1 MLRLFTFLIALA
13 LVLPAT
19 AENRPRNIDSLV
31 SEVLNRNP
39 EIAFYE
45 AEIAAAKAGRSTAGR
60 LANPELSLEFGKN
73 RLSSGAGAS
82 EGLAYAASLSQPI
95 EWPGRL
101 GLRKAIANRDIEL
114 AELGLNRFKFF
125 LASKVRV
132 LAYTLASHQEVSAA
146 ANVVAARY
154 TDLKDVLVQREPTGI
169 APQLEIKT
177 IEAAAIVAQ
186 AKAAKADIE
195 VQKVLLELN
204 KLMGVR
210 ADTPL
215 IVGRS
220 PFTLAAL
227 PPAEELLRRTAENNY
242 DLRIRRSELEQQGFK
257 VELAKNERYP
267 TFSVGPFISQQNAD
281 EDQTVVGLS
290 LSLPL
295 PLWNSGKSNVS
306 AAQARQIQA
315 AASLNALQ
323 RELEKKVIES
333 LLLFTSHQKRLKLW
347 KQDSLGGFAEAAELA
362 DRHYRLGAVP
372 ITTYVGLQDQYLE
385 ATEAVNQAQ
394 AEALEAALSL
404 EELTGLPGSVVKP
417 AKNKSE

>member
-1 MLRLFTFLIALA
+1 MLRPLVFLIAVSLS
-13 LVLPAT
+13 LPAA
-19 AENRPRNIDSLV
+19 AENQPRSIDSLV
-31 SEVLNRNP
+31 TEVLRKNP
-39 EIAFYE
+39 EISFYE
-45 AEIAAAKAGRSTAGR
+45 AEITAAKAGRSTAGR
-60 LANPELSLEFGKN
+60 LSNPELSLELGRN
-73 RLSSGAGAS
+73 RLSSASGSS

-101 GLRKAIANRDIEL
+101 GLRKAIANRDIQL

-125 LASKVRV
+125 LESKVRV
-132 LAYTLASHQEVSAA
+132 LAYTLASHQEVSVA
-146 ANVVAARY
+146 ANEVADRY

-177 IEAAAIVAQ
+177 VEAAAIVAQ

-204 KLMGVR
+204 QLMGVR

-215 IVGRS
+215 IVKRPS
-220 PFTLAAL
+220 FSLATL
-227 PPAEELLRRTAENNY
+227 PPPDVLLRRTAENNY

-267 TFSVGPFISQQNAD
+267 TFSVGPFVSQQNAD

-290 LSLPL
+290 FSVPL
-295 PLWNSGKSNVS
+295 PLWNNGKSNVT
-306 AAQARQIQA
+306 AAQSRQLQA
-315 AASLNALQ
+315 AASLNSLQ
-323 RELEKKVIES
+323 RDLEKKVIEA
-333 LLLFTSHQKRLKLW
+333 LLLFNSHQKRLKLW
-347 KQDSLGGFAEAAELA
+347 KQDSLGGFAEAAGLA

-385 ATEAVNQAQ
+385 AVEAVNEAE

-417 AKNKSE
+417 AKSKGE